1 MEFEVRVVGGIES
14 CFVSLPLS
22 LIQTLQSGYLPPIL
36 AIELLGH
43 TPLARLIARQYADCI
58 ELSDRTVV
66 RVRLVSNLP
75 EATLVAVEP
84 LTEDDWEILELNSE
98 LAENA
103 ILKQVGIVHD
113 QMKFPLWLHGQTVVM
128 FLVISTFPQEPVVQ
142 LVPGTDVAVAPKR
155 RKNPS
160 IQSQEESHKIP
171 KAQLRVQDSD
181 STFIYKCEENGVRM
195 DVMFTSGAFIHP
207 ETAKKYS
214 LNSLQFVVISPR
226 FPSKESKKRLHS
238 RSESSE
244 KDTKN
249 GNLTD
254 KQDRHQIVVCLL
266 LSESVTKGHIMLSQ
280 SLRLYLG
287 VELHSFSISPYHF
300 KMSQKNEVI
309 ESSSLENGDNL
320 ENHKR
325 KDELQRKLNGEDWS
339 VHEKI
344 VAALSSGSLIDV
356 AEETATKTGETHTKF
371 GYKNGLPSLLRAW
384 FWAQL
389 DTVVSNSEEDVS
401 SLVIGSKTLLHFKV
415 KNHRLP
421 RNGKVQTSSNRFPK
435 NRNQD
440 EEPSVDV
447 LYVLSLSEESQHD
460 KDINAY
466 ELAFDGSANY
476 TSRSLDMLLGKLQ
489 LGDILFSYAAG
500 EPPRDN
506 AVAAA
511 FSSLD
516 WMGAAPLDVN
526 YKCFWQ
532 LLGAGDGLKPK
543 KVKTFI
549 TLLGLTTLSPSSYDL
564 PLPGHI
570 LICGPPG
577 SGKTL
582 LAKVSAKYLEGCKEI
597 LAHMVFVSCSRLTLE
612 KPPTIRQALSNYI
625 SEALDHAPSVIVL
638 DDLDSLIAPSSDLE
652 GSQPSSS
659 SAALIEFLADIL
671 DEYEARLL
679 CSPIFFLSVDHTF
692 PQSLWSKAIPIDG
705 HDRQRNFCGIGPIAF
720 IATAQS
726 LTSFPQSLSS
736 SGRFDFHVNLPIPAA
751 TERSA
756 MLKHEIQKRSL
767 QCSDDLL
774 SDIASKCD
782 GYDAYDLEI
791 LVDRSVHAAIGR
803 TLSADLG
810 SGENEKPT
818 LVRDDF
824 LQAMQNFLPVA
835 MRDITKPAAE
845 GGRSGWEDVGGLN
858 EIRNAIK
865 EMIELPSKFPIIFA
879 QAPLRMRSNV
889 LLYGPPGCGKTH
901 IVGAAAAACSLR
913 FISVKG
919 PELLN
924 KYIGASEQAVRDIFS
939 KAAAAAP
946 CLLFFDE
953 FDSIAPKRG
962 HDNTGVTDR
971 VVNQFLTELDGVE
984 VLTGVFVLPLQG
996 SRPDLLDAALLRPG
1010 RLDRL
1015 LFCDFPSQQERL
1027 DILKVLS
1034 RKLPMA
1040 SDVDLERISRMTK
1053 GFSGADL
1060 QALLSDTQL
1069 EAVHELLDR
1078 EDGGGTGKMPVITV
1092 LFWSPSHPRLN
1103 RQFQKLRSEALHS
1116 NLALSSLG
1124 SSLQAHAMAS
1134 STVGSTGDAL
1144 SKLQIDDLPS
1154 AAPNLRK
1161 TLALFSPQQ
1170 VELAKVLLEMNQ
1182 SHLFE
1187 HWPEPGVEDDE
1198 KRAFF
1203 DQVARLNASYP
1214 GGLASYIKTAREL
1227 LADSKAGKN
1236 PYEGFTPSVPSGEI
1250 LTFADDNFIRYEEA
1264 GVREARKAAFVLVA
1278 GGLGE
1283 RLGYNGGSAS
1293 SLLLEHVSYNITLNL
1308 FLPYKRPAASCN
1320 RGLMLCHDS
1329 TLAEHFSKCEG
1340 PTEIPLAI
1348 MTSDDTHS
1356 RTLELLE
1363 KNAYFGMKTSQVKLL
1378 KQAIPASLGV
1388 SATNGYHV
1396 NSLAVPRKAKEAIG
1410 GITKLTHKDGRTMVI
1425 NVEYNQLDPLLRATG
1440 NPDGDVN
1447 CETGYSPFPGNINQ
1461 LILEVGPY
1469 LEELSKTGGAIKE
1482 FVNPKYKD
1490 STKTAFKSSTRLE
1503 CMMQDYPKTLP
1514 PSARV
1519 GFTVPKGN
1527 PYHSATSGEMA
1538 IYRANSLI
1546 LRKAGVKVDDPVQ
1559 AVFNG
1564 QEVDVWPRIVW
1575 KPKWGLTFSEVK
1587 SKVKVGGSVQNA
1599 GWTIESVDFKD
1610 TSVPEEVRIRGFRI
1624 NKVEQLEKA
1633 YKEPG
1638 KYSVKP

>member
-36 AIELLGH
+36 AIELYSG
-43 TPLARLIARQYADCI
+43 TRLWHVAWCGSASSSPSSIEIARQYADCI

-66 RVRLVSNLP
+66 RVRVVSNLP

-103 ILKQVGIVHD
+103 ILKQVGIVHE
-113 QMKFPLWLHGQTVVM
+113 QMKFPLWLHGHTVVM
-128 FLVISTFPQEPVVQ
+128 FLVISTFPQKSVVQ
-142 LVPGTDVAVAPKR
+142 LVPGTEVAVAPKR

-160 IQSQEESHKIP
+160 IQSQEESLKIP

-238 RSESSE
+238 RSEASE
-244 KDTKN
+244 KDTNN

-287 VELHSFSISPYHF
+287 AELHSWVYIKMCNISVKKDIPLVSISPYHF
-300 KMSQKNEVI
+300 KLSQKNEVI

-325 KDELQRKLNGEDWS
+325 KDELQRISSNAEMGIKDWS

-384 FWAQL
+384 FCAQF

-466 ELAFDGSANY
+466 ELAFDKSGSANY

-489 LGDILFSYAAG
+489 LGDILFSHAAG

-526 YKCFWQ
+526 YR
-532 LLGAGDGLKPK
+532 
-543 KVKTFI
+543 
-549 TLLGLTTLSPSSYDL
+549 LTTLLSPSSYDL

-612 KPPTIRQALSNYI
+612 KPPTIRRALSNYI

-679 CSPIFFLSVDHTF
+679 CSPILFLSVDHTF

-705 HDRQRNFCGIGPIAF
+705 HDKQRNLCGIGPIAF

-835 MRDITKPAAE
+835 MRDITKLAAE

-924 KYIGASEQAVRDIFS
+924 KYIGASEQA
-939 KAAAAAP
+939 
-946 CLLFFDE
+946 
-953 FDSIAPKRG
+953 
-962 HDNTGVTDR
+962 
-971 VVNQFLTELDGVE
+971 FLTELDGVE
-984 VLTGVFVLPLQG
+984 VLTGVFVFAAT

-1034 RKLPMA
+1034 GKLPMA

-1078 EDGGGTGKMPVITV
+1078 EDGGGTGKMPVITGA
-1092 LFWSPSHPRLN
+1092 LLESIASKAKPSV
-1103 RQFQKLRSEALHS
+1103 SEAEKRRLYDIYS
-1116 NLALSSLG
+1116 QFLDSKRSVTAQSR
-1124 SSLQAHAMAS
+1124 
-1134 STVGSTGDAL
+1134 DA
-1144 SKLQIDDLPS
+1144 KGKR
-1154 AAPNLRK
+1154 A
-1161 TLALFSPQQ
+1161 TLA
-1170 VELAKVLLEMNQ
+1170 
-1182 SHLFE
+1182 
-1187 HWPEPGVEDDE
+1187 
-1198 KRAFF
+1198 
-1203 DQVARLNASYP
+1203 
-1214 GGLASYIKTAREL
+1214 
-1227 LADSKAGKN
+1227 
-1236 PYEGFTPSVPSGEI
+1236 
-1250 LTFADDNFIRYEEA
+1250 
-1264 GVREARKAAFVLVA
+1264 
-1278 GGLGE
+1278 
-1283 RLGYNGGSAS
+1283 
-1293 SLLLEHVSYNITLNL
+1293 
-1308 FLPYKRPAASCN
+1308 
-1320 RGLMLCHDS
+1320 
-1329 TLAEHFSKCEG
+1329 
-1340 PTEIPLAI
+1340 
-1348 MTSDDTHS
+1348 
-1356 RTLELLE
+1356 
-1363 KNAYFGMKTSQVKLL
+1363 
-1378 KQAIPASLGV
+1378 
-1388 SATNGYHV
+1388 
-1396 NSLAVPRKAKEAIG
+1396 
-1410 GITKLTHKDGRTMVI
+1410 
-1425 NVEYNQLDPLLRATG
+1425 
-1440 NPDGDVN
+1440 
-1447 CETGYSPFPGNINQ
+1447 
-1461 LILEVGPY
+1461 
-1469 LEELSKTGGAIKE
+1469 
-1482 FVNPKYKD
+1482 
-1490 STKTAFKSSTRLE
+1490 
-1503 CMMQDYPKTLP
+1503 
-1514 PSARV
+1514 
-1519 GFTVPKGN
+1519 
-1527 PYHSATSGEMA
+1527 
-1538 IYRANSLI
+1538 
-1546 LRKAGVKVDDPVQ
+1546 
-1559 AVFNG
+1559 
-1564 QEVDVWPRIVW
+1564 
-1575 KPKWGLTFSEVK
+1575 
-1587 SKVKVGGSVQNA
+1587 
-1599 GWTIESVDFKD
+1599 
-1610 TSVPEEVRIRGFRI
+1610 
-1624 NKVEQLEKA
+1624 
-1633 YKEPG
+1633 
-1638 KYSVKP
+1638 

>member
-36 AIELLGH
+36 AIELYSG
-43 TPLARLIARQYADCI
+43 TRLWHVAWCGSASSSPSSIEIARQYADCI

-66 RVRLVSNLP
+66 RVRLVSYLP

-238 RSESSE
+238 RSEQV
-244 KDTKN
+244 KRTPK
-249 GNLTD
+249 
-254 KQDRHQIVVCLL
+254 
-266 LSESVTKGHIMLSQ
+266 M

-287 VELHSFSISPYHF
+287 AELHSWVYIKMCNISVKKDIPLVSISPYHF

-325 KDELQRKLNGEDWS
+325 KDELQRIRSNAEMGIKDWS

-466 ELAFDGSANY
+466 ELAFDKSGSANY

-489 LGDILFSYAAG
+489 LGDILFSHAAG

-526 YKCFWQ
+526 YTPSVSWDVGSNVVECFWH

-543 KVKTFI
+543 KVKSFI
-549 TLLGLTTLSPSSYDL
+549 TLLGLTTLLSPSSYDL

-679 CSPIFFLSVDHTF
+679 
-692 PQSLWSKAIPIDG
+692 SLWIILFPNLFGVKQFLLMDMYMRQG
-705 HDRQRNFCGIGPIAF
+705 LEDRQRNFCGIGPIAF

-803 TLSADLG
+803 TLSPDLG

-984 VLTGVFVLPLQG
+984 VLTGVFVFAAT

-1078 EDGGGTGKMPVITV
+1078 EDGGGTGKMPVITGA
-1092 LFWSPSHPRLN
+1092 LLESIASKAKPSV
-1103 RQFQKLRSEALHS
+1103 SEAEKRRLYDIYS
-1116 NLALSSLG
+1116 QFLDSKRSVTAQSR
-1124 SSLQAHAMAS
+1124 
-1134 STVGSTGDAL
+1134 DA
-1144 SKLQIDDLPS
+1144 KGKR
-1154 AAPNLRK
+1154 A
-1161 TLALFSPQQ
+1161 TLA
-1170 VELAKVLLEMNQ
+1170 
-1182 SHLFE
+1182 
-1187 HWPEPGVEDDE
+1187 
-1198 KRAFF
+1198 
-1203 DQVARLNASYP
+1203 
-1214 GGLASYIKTAREL
+1214 
-1227 LADSKAGKN
+1227 
-1236 PYEGFTPSVPSGEI
+1236 
-1250 LTFADDNFIRYEEA
+1250 
-1264 GVREARKAAFVLVA
+1264 
-1278 GGLGE
+1278 
-1283 RLGYNGGSAS
+1283 
-1293 SLLLEHVSYNITLNL
+1293 
-1308 FLPYKRPAASCN
+1308 
-1320 RGLMLCHDS
+1320 
-1329 TLAEHFSKCEG
+1329 
-1340 PTEIPLAI
+1340 
-1348 MTSDDTHS
+1348 
-1356 RTLELLE
+1356 
-1363 KNAYFGMKTSQVKLL
+1363 
-1378 KQAIPASLGV
+1378 
-1388 SATNGYHV
+1388 
-1396 NSLAVPRKAKEAIG
+1396 
-1410 GITKLTHKDGRTMVI
+1410 
-1425 NVEYNQLDPLLRATG
+1425 
-1440 NPDGDVN
+1440 
-1447 CETGYSPFPGNINQ
+1447 
-1461 LILEVGPY
+1461 
-1469 LEELSKTGGAIKE
+1469 
-1482 FVNPKYKD
+1482 
-1490 STKTAFKSSTRLE
+1490 
-1503 CMMQDYPKTLP
+1503 
-1514 PSARV
+1514 
-1519 GFTVPKGN
+1519 
-1527 PYHSATSGEMA
+1527 
-1538 IYRANSLI
+1538 
-1546 LRKAGVKVDDPVQ
+1546 
-1559 AVFNG
+1559 
-1564 QEVDVWPRIVW
+1564 
-1575 KPKWGLTFSEVK
+1575 
-1587 SKVKVGGSVQNA
+1587 
-1599 GWTIESVDFKD
+1599 
-1610 TSVPEEVRIRGFRI
+1610 
-1624 NKVEQLEKA
+1624 
-1633 YKEPG
+1633 
-1638 KYSVKP
+1638 